1 MVSGH
6 AGPEETRTVVAVCHR
21 LARAYLR
28 TTYVTNRALAGL
40 TLEDQAMDAIADL
53 FERSGQRFPVLEAY
67 VTKSADAVRAMSHDE
82 IVERLRPLVHGVVT
96 DRMFESNG
104 EVDASLSRL
113 IRSVKRAVKQAPKG
127 DLQRSMNTLHLTVV
141 PRQDAGRIEHPS
153 VTGRSRPTIS
163 VERLAARLAPAVRQG
178 AQVPDLVAAAIDLL
192 DAHPYYAPSVP
203 VTALA
208 LAVRAAAVEVELS
221 TAGPGKVGSGSP
233 ATPSRSVSHLVA
245 SDIERL
251 IDETIASIRS
261 KKRSYYVGQ
270 KNLAEN
276 LYASYFSAI
285 RTYLEARYLPPADP
299 ALTQHEALR
308 LHCPDITRDVY
319 RENHRSTFEYLV
331 RMVRDAFLETVQRV
345 HVDLTES

>member
-1 MVSGH
+1 MVSGR
-6 AGPEETRTVVAVCHR
+6 AGPDETRTVVAVCHR

-28 TTYVTNRALAGL
+28 TTYVTNRSLAGL

-53 FERSGQRFPVLEAY
+53 FERTGTCFPVLETY
-67 VTKSADAVRAMSHDE
+67 LDEDLETIQTMSEDE
-82 IVERLRPLVHGVVT
+82 MVERLRPLVHGVVT

-127 DLQRSMNTLHLTVV
+127 NLKRSMNTLHMTVASGE
-141 PRQDAGRIEHPS
+141 DAARIKHPT

-163 VERLAARLAPAVRQG
+163 VERLAARLAPVVRQG

-192 DAHPYYAPSVP
+192 TAHPYYAPSVP

-221 TAGPGKVGSGSP
+221 TSAPGTVGSGS
-233 ATPSRSVSHLVA
+233 ATTPSRSVSHLFA

-251 IDETIASIRS
+251 IDKTIASIRS

-270 KNLAEN
+270 KNLAED

-285 RTYLEARYLPPADP
+285 RTYLEARYLPPMDP
-299 ALTQHEALR
+299 VLTQHDALR

-319 RENHRSTFEYLV
+319 RENHRATFEYLV
-331 RMVRDAFLETVQRV
+331 RMVRDAFHETVQRL
-345 HVDLTES
+345 HADLTES